1 MNRLFRF
8 LVPLILAASTA
19 AVGQGSNNA
28 DVPKPAPEVQRI
40 RVSSGVAVK
49 LLIKESRVEPNYPEE
64 AQQAG
69 IQGQVLLKAEISKD
83 GTIQNLQLI
92 SGNPKLAQAAIE
104 AVKKWKY
111 KPYLLNRQPVALET
125 QIAVDF
131 QLRR

>member
-1 MNRLFRF
+1 MQTFPSLHLRSSAFGFPR
-8 LVPLILAASTA
+8 ASR
-19 AVGQGSNNA
+19 S
-28 DVPKPAPEVQRI
+28 I
-40 RVSSGVAVK
+40 C
-49 LLIKESRVEPNYPEE
+49 LIKESRVEPHYPEE

-83 GTIQNLQLI
+83 GAIQNLQLI

-125 QIAVDF
+125 QIEVDF